1 MADKTSE
8 SGTRVKAGLFDMRI
22 IIGALLGVYGLITT
36 LTGLFVSDSQVDKA
50 DGLNINLTAGIG
62 MLVAAALFI
71 AWARWRPIV
80 VPVNPDATDDTD
92 DTDDQP
98 PGH

>member
-1 MADKTSE
+1 MADKTTE

-80 VPVNPDATDDTD
+80 VPVDTD
-92 DTDDQP
+92 TTDDQP